1 MKELFLL
8 LRERLMEI
16 PGIAWVDLNKG
27 QININQFD
35 TRPSIDFPAVL
46 LNISYPRTKKLS
58 RLEQQCEVLVEVTIV
73 FDFMDDTDSITPDV
87 ILEESLEV
95 YDTVELVHRK
105 LQGLMDV
112 EVIRSPL
119 QRTGVRD
126 VQRSDRLKTFVA
138 IYATN
143 QIQ

>member
-16 PGIAWVDLNKG
+16 PAISWVDLNKG

-46 LNISYPRTKKLS
+46 LNISYPRTTKLS
-58 RLEQQCEVLVEVTIV
+58 SLQQQCEVLVEVTIV
-73 FDFMDDTDSITPDV
+73 FDFMDDTDSITPDG
-87 ILEESLEV
+87 ILKESLGV
-95 YDTVELVHRK
+95 YDTVEIVHRK
-105 LQGLMDV
+105 LQGLMNVD
-112 EVIRSPL
+112 VIRSPL

-126 VQRSDRLKTFVA
+126 VLRSDRLKTFVA
-138 IYATN
+138 MYATN

>member
-16 PGIAWVDLNKG
+16 PSISWVDLNKG

-46 LNISYPRTKKLS
+46 LNISYPRTTKLS
-58 RLEQQCEVLVEVTIV
+58 SLQQQCEVLVEVTIV
-73 FDFMDDTDSITPDV
+73 FDFMDDTDSITPDG
-87 ILEESLEV
+87 ILKESLGV
-95 YDTVELVHRK
+95 YDTVEIVHRK
-105 LQGLMDV
+105 LQGLMNVD
-112 EVIRSPL
+112 VIRSPL

-138 IYATN
+138 IYTTN

>member
-8 LRERLMEI
+8 LRERLMAI
-16 PGIAWVDLNKG
+16 PSISWVDLNKG

-46 LNISYPRTKKLS
+46 LNISYPRTTKLS
-58 RLEQQCEVLVEVTIV
+58 SLQQQCEVLVEVTIV
-73 FDFMDDTDSITPDV
+73 FDFMDDTDSITPDG
-87 ILEESLEV
+87 ILKESLGV
-95 YDTVELVHRK
+95 YDTVEIVHRK
-105 LQGLMDV
+105 LQGLMNVD
-112 EVIRSPL
+112 VIRSPL

>member
-1 MKELFLL
+1 
-8 LRERLMEI
+8 MEI
-16 PGIAWVDLNKG
+16 PSISWVDLNKG

-46 LNISYPRTKKLS
+46 LNISYPRTTKLS
-58 RLEQQCEVLVEVTIV
+58 SLQQQCEVLVEVTIV
-73 FDFMDDTDSITPDV
+73 FDFMDDTDSITPDG
-87 ILEESLEV
+87 ILKESLGV
-95 YDTVELVHRK
+95 YDTVEIVHRK
-105 LQGLMDV
+105 LQGLMNVD
-112 EVIRSPL
+112 VIRSPL

-138 IYATN
+138 IYTTN